1 MQDYTITHLAQ
12 TFAPP
17 SVEYTTVN
25 PGLKELFGI
34 GKSRG
39 WGLLASGKIRG
50 RRFGKRT
57 LVDCAS
63 VREFMASLPDARQE
77 SRS

>member
-1 MQDYTITHLAQ
+1 MHDYNTTHVAQ
-12 TFAPP
+12 TCMSP

-39 WGLLASGKIRG
+39 WELLASGKIRG
-50 RRFGKRT
+50 RKFGKRT

-63 VREFMASLPDARQE
+63 VREFMTTLPTAR
-77 SRS
+77 